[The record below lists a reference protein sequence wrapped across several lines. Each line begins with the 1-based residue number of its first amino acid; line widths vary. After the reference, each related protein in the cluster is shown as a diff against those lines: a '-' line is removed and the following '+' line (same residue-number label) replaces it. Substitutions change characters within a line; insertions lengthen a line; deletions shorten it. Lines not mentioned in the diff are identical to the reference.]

1 MDFDFTTPKGLKS
14 LQATKIKKL
23 QRREQEKEDK
33 RAGLKKILTFLLIF
47 ILSSLESRVRF
58 L

>member
-1 MDFDFTTPKGLKS
+1 MDFTTPKGLKS